1 MALHAHL
8 SPLSVA
14 DYLEGELR
22 SQVRHEYVAGR
33 VFAMA
38 GASEA
43 HNLIAGNLYT
53 ALRTHLRGG
62 GCRTFMSDM
71 KVRVEKM
78 QAFYYPD
85 VLVTCDPED
94 TEQYYKSQ
102 PCLIIEALSPATET
116 IDRREKLLAY
126 QVLDSLAVHGCTS
139 AVSAGR
145 AGTAKEYVLVTQDRM
160 QVEVYRRDGA
170 GEWWVDTYTG
180 GEGVHLESVNLTL
193 PMASIYEDV
202 L

>member
-1 MALHAHL
+1 MTLHAHL
-8 SPLSVA
+8 SPLSIA

-33 VFAMA
+33 VFVMA
-38 GASEA
+38 GVSEA

-53 ALRTHLRGG
+53 ALRAHLRGG

-85 VLVTCDPED
+85 VLVTCDAD
-94 TEQYYKSQ
+94 DIEQYHKSR
-102 PCLIIEALSPATET
+102 PSLIIEVLSSATET

-126 QVLDSLAVHGCTS
+126 QVLDSL
-139 AVSAGR
+139 
-145 AGTAKEYVLVTQDRM
+145 KEYVLVTQDRM

-170 GEWWVDTYTG
+170 GGWWVDTYTG
-180 GEGVHLESVNLTL
+180 GEGVNLESVDLTL
-193 PMASIYEDV
+193 SIASVYEDV

>member
-1 MALHAHL
+1 MTLHAHL
-8 SPLSVA
+8 SPLSIA

-38 GASEA
+38 GASET

-53 ALRTHLRGG
+53 VLRAHLRGG
-62 GCRTFMSDM
+62 GYRTFMSDM

-85 VLVTCDPED
+85 VLVTCDPD
-94 TEQYYKSQ
+94 DIEQYHKSR
-102 PCLIIEALSPATET
+102 PCLIIEVLSPATET

-126 QVLDSLAVHGCTS
+126 QVLDSL
-139 AVSAGR
+139 
-145 AGTAKEYVLVTQDRM
+145 KEYVLVTQDRM

-170 GEWWVDTYTG
+170 DGWWVDTYTG
-180 GEGVHLESVNLTL
+180 GEGVHLESVGLTL
-193 PMASIYEDV
+193 SIASVYEDV

>member
-8 SPLSVA
+8 SPLNVA

-71 KVRVEKM
+71 NVRVEKM

-126 QVLDSLAVHGCTS
+126 QSLDSL
-139 AVSAGR
+139 
-145 AGTAKEYVLVTQDRM
+145 KEYVLVTQDRM
-160 QVEVYRRDGA
+160 QVEVYRRDGV
-170 GEWWVDTYTG
+170 GGWWVDTYTG
-180 GEGVHLESVNLTL
+180 GEEIHLESVGLTL
-193 PMASIYEDV
+193 SIASVYEDV

>member
-1 MALHAHL
+1 MTLHAHL

-14 DYLEGELR
+14 DYLEDELH

-53 ALRTHLRGG
+53 ALRAHLRGG
-62 GCRTFMSDM
+62 GCRTFMPDM
-71 KVRVEKM
+71 KVRVEKT

-94 TEQYYKSQ
+94 TEQYHKSR
-102 PCLIIEALSPATET
+102 PCLIIEVLSPATET

-126 QVLDSLAVHGCTS
+126 QALDSL
-139 AVSAGR
+139 
-145 AGTAKEYVLVTQDRM
+145 KEYVLVTQDRT
-160 QVEVYRRDGA
+160 QIEVYRRDGA
-170 GEWWVDTYTG
+170 GGWWVDTYIG
-180 GEGVHLESVNLTL
+180 GEGIHLQSVGVTL
-193 PMASIYEDV
+193 PITSVYEDV

>member
-1 MALHAHL
+1 MTLHAHL

-22 SQVRHEYVAGR
+22 SQVRHEYVGGR

-53 ALRTHLRGG
+53 VLRAHVQNR

-94 TEQYYKSQ
+94 IEQYHKSQ
-102 PCLIIEALSPATET
+102 PCLMIEVLSPATET
-116 IDRREKLLAY
+116 MTGVRNCSLIRRWTASPCMDA
-126 QVLDSLAVHGCTS
+126 QV
-139 AVSAGR
+139 
-145 AGTAKEYVLVTQDRM
+145 
-160 QVEVYRRDGA
+160 
-170 GEWWVDTYTG
+170 
-180 GEGVHLESVNLTL
+180 
-193 PMASIYEDV
+193 P
-202 L
+202 

>member
-14 DYLEGELR
+14 DYLDGELR

-53 ALRTHLRGG
+53 ALRAHLRGG

-78 QAFYYPD
+78 QAYYYPD
-85 VLVTCDPED
+85 VLVTCDPAD
-94 TEQYYKSQ
+94 SEQYHKSR
-102 PCLIIEALSPATET
+102 PCLILEVLSPATES

-126 QVLDSLAVHGCTS
+126 QVLDSL
-139 AVSAGR
+139 
-145 AGTAKEYVLVTQDRM
+145 KEYVLVTQDRM

-170 GEWWVDTYTG
+170 GGWWVDTYAG
-180 GEGVHLESVNLTL
+180 DEGIRLESVGLTL
-193 PMASIYEDV
+193 SMASVYETQ
-202 L
+202 